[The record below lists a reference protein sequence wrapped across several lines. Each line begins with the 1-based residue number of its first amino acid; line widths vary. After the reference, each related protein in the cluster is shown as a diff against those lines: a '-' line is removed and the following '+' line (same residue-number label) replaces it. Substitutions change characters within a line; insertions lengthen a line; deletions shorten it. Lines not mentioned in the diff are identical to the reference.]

1 MSTTS
6 ETKAE
11 RDPLTPNQVKG
22 IDMVIKG
29 ISKKYPYVVGWEKS
43 DVFDKYQ
50 TQMFIDLIVDMEKF
64 AKYYNSPIK
73 SYWVDD
79 LIEGRYDSIGGAFY
93 LENYSEIQDVAY
105 ETKRK
110 IEKRI
115 REMYSL
121 LPKEYQVFVKW
132 YGPNFMLSDNEEFYK
147 SVSSIDIHT
156 CFVKI
161 FN

>member
-22 IDMVIKG
+22 IDMVIKAIG
-29 ISKKYPYVVGWEKS
+29 KKYPYVVGWEKS
-43 DVFDKYQ
+43 EVFDKYQ
-50 TQMFIDLIVDMEKF
+50 SQMFINLIVDMTKF

-73 SYWVDD
+73 SYWADD
-79 LIEGRYDSIGGAFY
+79 LIEGRYDSLGGAFY
-93 LENYSEIQDVAY
+93 LENYYEIRDEAY
-105 ETKRK
+105 EVKKK

-115 REMYSL
+115 QEMYNY
-121 LPKEYQVFVKW
+121 LPKDFQVFVKW
-132 YGPNFMLSDNEEFYK
+132 SGDSFIISDTEGYYK
-147 SVSSIDIHT
+147 SVSNIDIHN

>member
-22 IDMVIKG
+22 IDMVIKAIG
-29 ISKKYPYVVGWEKS
+29 KKYPYIVGWEKS
-43 DVFDKYQ
+43 EVFDKYQ
-50 TQMFIDLIVDMEKF
+50 TQMFIDLIVDMEKL

-93 LENYSEIQDVAY
+93 LVNYDEIRDDAY
-105 ETKRK
+105 AAKRK
-110 IEKRI
+110 IESRI
-115 REMYSL
+115 QEMYNF
-121 LPKEYQVFVKW
+121 LPKDFQVFVKW
-132 YGPNFMLSDNEEFYK
+132 SGGNFILGDNEEYYK
-147 SVSSIDIHT
+147 SVSNIDIHT

>member
-22 IDMVIKG
+22 INMVIKG
-29 ISKKYPYVVGWEKS
+29 IGKKYPYVVGWEKS
-43 DVFDKYQ
+43 EVFDKYQ
-50 TQMFIDLIVDMEKF
+50 SQMFINLIVDMTKF

-93 LENYSEIQDVAY
+93 LVNYDEIRDDAY

-110 IEKRI
+110 LENRI
-115 REMYSL
+115 KDIYVL
-121 LPKEYQVFVKW
+121 LPKEFQVFVKW
-132 YGPNFMLSDNEEFYK
+132 SGGSFLLRDDEEYYK
-147 SVSSIDIHT
+147 SVSSLDIHS